1 MSKQM
6 PLQGENVIFTGIL
19 RSSEAVDL
27 TLQFGGNPIVTPL
40 IETKEIVSKTDV
52 EQLNACKNYDWLIF
66 TSQSSVQAFYLK
78 LKKHGLSS
86 SLFKAKIAVVGSKTA
101 NAAEKI
107 GLNVT
112 FMPTTFSADVFVKEF
127 PTVSSSNET
136 CIFLKG
142 SLAKDTITNGL
153 INRVDEWIIYET
165 IEVNEN
171 IEEVKALVENKNK
184 CSIIF
189 TSPSTVNVF
198 HQYIGMY
205 TGYKALTVCAIGHI
219 TKEHLESLGA
229 SVHVMPEVYTLT
241 EVIHTLVDWKGRGL

>member
-6 PLQGENVIFTGIL
+6 LLHGENVIFTGIL
-19 RSSEAVDL
+19 RSSEAVEL
-27 TLQFGGNPIVTPL
+27 TLQYGGNPIVTPL
-40 IETKEIVSKTDV
+40 IATKEIVSRTDM

-66 TSQSSVQAFYLK
+66 TSQSSVHAFYSK
-78 LKKHGLSS
+78 LKKHGLEP
-86 SLFKAKIAVVGSKTA
+86 SLFKSKIAVVGSKTA
-101 NAAEKI
+101 YAAEKI

-127 PTVSSSNET
+127 PTVSSSNEK

-142 SLAKDTITNGL
+142 SLAKDTITSGL
-153 INRVDEWIIYET
+153 LNHVDEWIIYET
-165 IEVNEN
+165 IEVEEN
-171 IEEVKALVENKNK
+171 IEKVKELVENDGN

-198 HQYIGMY
+198 HQYIGKR

-229 SVHVMPEVYTLT
+229 SVQVMPEVYVLT
-241 EVIHTLVDWKGRGL
+241 EVIHKLVDWKGRE